1 MPINEGTSVGRYEIR
16 AHLGTGGM
24 GEVYLAQDTQL
35 ERTVA
40 LKILPQ
46 EFAADQQ
53 RMQRF
58 VQEARAASALNH
70 PNIITIHEI
79 GHADSAHFIATEF
92 IDGETL
98 RQRAAGG
105 RVSISEALDIAVQ
118 VAGALTAAHQAGV
131 IHRDIKP
138 ENVMVRK
145 DGYVKVLDFGL
156 AKPTERASAAIDSE
170 AATKMLVNTSPGMIM
185 GTVSYMSPEQ
195 TRGLALD
202 GRTDIWSL
210 GVTLYEMLTGRVP
223 FTGETTSDVIVSVL
237 DREPQPLADF
247 LPDAP
252 AELQRIVR
260 KSLRKDKEERYQT
273 IKDMLVDLRT
283 LKQEL
288 EFEAKLERASGDI
301 HRTSGQTRRA
311 ALATEREELVA
322 QNTAFMAARDT
333 AGTVA
338 TGERKSTKGMLL
350 LLSLVGVLACAGLV
364 FAAYKFL
371 WPGGQG
377 AHQSPFQTTR
387 ISRLTS
393 TGKSIDASISP
404 DGNYVAHIFSD
415 GSQRSLW
422 IRQVASSRNV
432 QLVPPAEVNYFGA
445 TFSPDSSHIF
455 YVRGERN
462 QPVKDLYQISVLGG
476 EPKKLI
482 ADVDSAVK
490 ISPDGKRLT
499 FMRLTPGSERATLL
513 MIANT
518 DGTGV
523 QQLASRKA
531 PDGWWHPVWSPDGK
545 AITCIAVSST
555 KDYRVHPIEVQI
567 ADASQKALSTQTWR
581 EAAHPVWLHDGSG
594 LLLLAPADE
603 ALESSQI
610 WFVEKAS
617 GQARRIT
624 NDLSTYMTLSV
635 TADSGTL
642 ATVQSS
648 RVSNIW
654 VAPGLDAERAQQIM
668 NESGWGYG
676 IAWTPDGRIVYSSN
690 ASGKQDIWIVNAD
703 GTGQKQL
710 TDTSGLNLYPAVSPD
725 GRTIVFVSDRVDSG
739 THVWKMDINGGNLKQ
754 LTNGMHEH
762 FPQFSPDG
770 KWVIY
775 TSASEGKPTI
785 WKISIDGGEPV
796 QLTNKYSKLPVVS
809 PDGKLVAC
817 YYWEENPD
825 TPFGIS
831 LVPFQ
836 GGAPVKTVD
845 NLPAAIVR
853 WASDGRAL
861 IYNETRGGVS
871 NLWSQA
877 IDGGQPKKLTEWKSE
892 RIFDFAFSNDGK
904 RLALSRGVVTN
915 DVILISDFK
924 EGMK

>member
-1 MPINEGTSVGRYEIR
+1 MPINEGTSLGRYEIR

-24 GEVYLAQDTQL
+24 GEVYLAHDTQL

-98 RQRAAGG
+98 RQRMTGVRG
-105 RVSISEALDIAVQ
+105 NISEALDVAVQ

-301 HRTSGQTRRA
+301 HRTSGQTRQA
-311 ALATEREELVA
+311 AFATEREELA
-322 QNTAFMAARDT
+322 AHSTAFMAARNT
-333 AGTVA
+333 AGNVA
-338 TGERKSTKGMLL
+338 TGGRKSMKGMLL

-371 WPGGQG
+371 WTSGRDARQ
-377 AHQSPFQTTR
+377 APFQTTR

-432 QLVPPAEVNYFGA
+432 QLVPPAEVNYWGA

-462 QPVKDLYQISVLGG
+462 QPLKDLYQISVLGG
-476 EPKKLI
+476 EPKRLI
-482 ADVDSAVK
+482 ADVDSQVQF
-490 ISPDGKRLT
+490 SPDGKRLT
-499 FMRLTPGSERATLL
+499 FMRLTPGGERATQL
-513 MIANT
+513 MIANA

-523 QQLASRKA
+523 QELASRKA

-545 AITCIAVSST
+545 AITCIALSST
-555 KDYRVHPIEVQI
+555 KDYRVHPIEVQL

-581 EAAHPVWLHDGSG
+581 EAGHPVWLQDGSG

-603 ALESSQI
+603 ALESSQV

-624 NDLSTYMTLSV
+624 NDLNTYMTLSV

-654 VAPGLDAERAQQIM
+654 VAPGLDAERSQQIM

-676 IAWTPDGRIVYSSN
+676 LAWTPDGRIVYSSN

-739 THVWKMDINGGNLKQ
+739 THIWKMDINGGNLKQ

-775 TSASEGKPTI
+775 TSASEGKPTV

-796 QLTNKYSKLPVVS
+796 RLTNKYSKLPVVS
-809 PDGKLVAC
+809 PDGKLIAC
-817 YYWEENPD
+817 YYWEEKPD
-825 TPFGIS
+825 SPFGIS
-831 LVPFQ
+831 LVPFD
-836 GGAPVKTVD
+836 GGAPVKTID
-845 NLPAAIVR
+845 NLPAAAVR

-892 RIFDFAFSNDGK
+892 RIFDFAFSPDGK
-904 RLALSRGVVTN
+904 RLALARGVVTN

-924 EGMK
+924 QGMK